1 MNVLITGGTGFLGS
15 KLAEKFISK
24 GHNVTILDIRT
35 ANSNYRKKIIKNSKF
50 IKANIASAS
59 SLNKVKVNKNSVL
72 LHCAGQPS
80 AALSFKNPIKDLNKI
95 LTKIKKNQG
104 PILILIKIKNS
115 KKISKRV
122 EYEPEQIKSRF
133 MKSLEEHN

>member
-1 MNVLITGGTGFLGS
+1 MSSQI
-15 KLAEKFISK
+15 KIEKIAEA
-24 GHNVTILDIRT
+24 T
-35 ANSNYRKKIIKNSKF
+35 NYTTF
-50 IKANIASAS
+50 
-59 SLNKVKVNKNSVL
+59 KVKT
-72 LHCAGQPS
+72 
-80 AALSFKNPIKDLNKI
+80 IKDLNKI